1 MPKDRSGWVLLLA
14 AGLGLAG
21 CATPF
26 GPENTE
32 QALLRRIA
40 LAVPD
45 EIEAIGTDE
54 SLLQTPQPPGE
65 VEAALSQRRSELDEI
80 GPRVPFPM
88 GELDLGADLTGGEQK
103 EVAMSLQSAIV

>member
-1 MPKDRSGWVLLLA
+1 MPRDRSRWVLLLA

-26 GPENTE
+26 GPDNTV

-40 LAVPD
+40 SAVPD
-45 EIEAIGTDE
+45 ELDALGTDE
-54 SLLQTPQPPGE
+54 SRLQTSQPPGE

-88 GELDLGADLTGGEQK
+88 GELDLGRTSQEA
-103 EVAMSLQSAIV
+103 SRRRSR